1 MVRVALNPR
10 KTKPNQHY
18 YIIRHNST
26 IGSVF
31 VHTYITDRQA
41 RYYASK
47 GDLICQRVN

>member
-1 MVRVALNPR
+1 MVTVRLNPK

-31 VHTYITDRQA
+31 VHTYITDSQA
-41 RYYASK
+41 RYYARK